1 MAINNQTTIQE
12 LLDQGLFTEDQ
23 VIKLRARSARNE
35 KRAAAQQL
43 VQGTADAIVALLE
56 SDVQA
61 ETKYF
66 SVKKTGNSVG
76 FMSHVEGE
84 RSIIL
89 KALTQLV
96 ADGQVRKTGLVGG
109 VEKPTSEVN
118 AFQIRYA
125 RVTEAE
131 VQTEEAAEAAAEEG
145 K

>member
-66 SVKKTGNSVG
+66 SVKKTQNSVG
-76 FMSHVEGE
+76 FMDFVETD
-84 RSIIL
+84 RATVL
-89 KALTQLV
+89 KALTLLV
-96 ADGQVRKTGLVGG
+96 SQDQIKKIGLVGG
-109 VEKPTSEVN
+109 EEKLPSEVN
-118 AFQIRYA
+118 AFQIRYTRA
-125 RVTEAE
+125 
-131 VQTEEAAEAAAEEG
+131 
-145 K
+145 

>member
-66 SVKKTGNSVG
+66 SVKKTQNSVG
-76 FMSHVEGE
+76 FMDFVETD
-84 RSIIL
+84 RATVL
-89 KALTQLV
+89 KALTLLV
-96 ADGQVRKTGLVGG
+96 SQDQIRKIGLVGG
-109 VEKPTSEVN
+109 EEKLPSEVN
-118 AFQIRYA
+118 AFQIRYTRA
-125 RVTEAE
+125 
-131 VQTEEAAEAAAEEG
+131 
-145 K
+145 